1 MEGTLLKRDT
11 ELQGGYYWG
20 GRKALSSSREQL
32 WPVFP
37 LITFFLLATVFA
49 SSGEAE
55 KQRASLNLVDDNPVV
70 VEGRGFSAGESVTL
84 RTSIAGQQIT
94 RKVKAD
100 SEGKFSSQLSDANA
114 ECSPLTISA
123 EGQRGGRAM
132 VRRLNMQPC
141 GMQVQP

>member
-1 MEGTLLKRDT
+1 M
-11 ELQGGYYWG
+11 
-20 GRKALSSSREQL
+20 SSSGQQL
-32 WPVFP
+32 SPVFP
-37 LITFFLLATVFA
+37 LIIFVLVLATTFA
-49 SSGEAE
+49 FSGQAE

-70 VEGRGFSAGESVTL
+70 VEGRGFRSGESVTL

-100 SEGKFSSQLSDANA
+100 SEGKFTTELSDANA